1 MQFEIEFNSK
11 NLEKFQACVQLDI
24 AKFSNLFREIGLEGD
39 AVF

>member
-11 NLEKFQACVQLDI
+11 KLRKNQACVQLDI
-24 AKFSNLFREIGLEGD
+24 AKFSNLFKEIVLEDD